1 MLRGINITDL
11 LLLSEKNIVDNRIV
25 YKRAKTGKV
34 YSIAINQ
41 YIEEVLRDFT
51 PNETLLGLFD
61 RNQLKRENRTQALH
75 QKRKLINQHLKKIGQ
90 SIGAR
95 ETLTTYVFRY
105 SYANI
110 AKQLGYSKDL
120 IAEAL
125 GHEYGNAVTGIYLEP
140 FDLDE
145 VDEMNKELIILL
157 NVC

>member
-1 MLRGINITDL
+1 M
-11 LLLSEKNIVDNRIV
+11 
-25 YKRAKTGKV
+25 
-34 YSIAINQ
+34 
-41 YIEEVLRDFT
+41 
-51 PNETLLGLFD
+51 LGLLD
-61 RNQLKRENRTQALH
+61 KNQLKKENRTQALH

-95 ETLTTYVFRY
+95 EVLTSYVFRY

-110 AKQLGYSKDL
+110 AKQLGYFKDL

-145 VDEMNKELIILL
+145 VDKMNVIIYNQIANTFFGL
-157 NVC
+157 

>member
-1 MLRGINITDL
+1 M
-11 LLLSEKNIVDNRIV
+11 
-25 YKRAKTGKV
+25 
-34 YSIAINQ
+34 
-41 YIEEVLRDFT
+41 
-51 PNETLLGLFD
+51 
-61 RNQLKRENRTQALH
+61 H

-90 SIGAR
+90 NIGTKK
-95 ETLTTYVFRY
+95 TLYLSLFRY

-145 VDEMNKELIILL
+145 VDEMNIIIYNQMTNTFSGL
-157 NVC
+157 